1 MQSAAHK
8 NFSDCFIV
16 NWFIMSQQLESYAP
30 QPYASRQYSC
40 TSELLGLK
48 RLISMK
54 TADQQV
60 SAAQG
65 SRPSS
70 TLCVPDLVQRQAAI
84 APDAL
89 AVAAGSQRLSYQHL
103 EQRSNQLAHYLRGVG
118 VKPGSVVGLCLPAS
132 TDFPL
137 SALAIFKAGGAYL
150 PLETKTPS
158 ARLQMMLASAQ
169 VAVVVTHSS
178 VMGSLSG
185 NDRKLVALDHCV
197 AEIRRCSSEPLP
209 ACVTLE
215 QLAYVIYTSGSTGT
229 PKAVAVG
236 HDSLLNLCQWHNRAF
251 AVTPQ
256 DRATQLASIGF
267 DAAVWELWPHLVAGA
282 SVHLVDEATRTQ
294 PELLRDWLVREKI
307 SISFVPTPLAEQMLQ
322 LAWPKETALRF
333 LLTGAD
339 TLHHYPPANLPFTLV
354 NNYGPTECT
363 VVATSAPVLPQ
374 KSAER
379 LPAIGRAIDHIQIY
393 ILDNQR
399 KPVPAG
405 TIGEIYVGGAGLARG
420 YLNDPALTAER
431 FVPDPF
437 STHAAARLYR
447 TGDLGCSLPDG
458 QIAFHGRGDDQ
469 VKIRGYRIELNEVVS
484 ALNQHPAVRESVVV
498 SSENGTGEKRLVAY
512 LVPRAALPPL
522 SELRDFLGKQLPDY
536 MLPATFVSLQA
547 LPVAAS
553 GKVNRSALPEPTEE
567 NILREETFLS
577 PRTPTEQ
584 RVAAIVASLLGLPQ
598 VGLNDNF
605 FYLGGNS
612 LFGTQVIARLRD
624 AFHVE
629 LPLLTLFDHPTVV
642 DLAAAVERLMLA
654 NLDAMSEEEAQRLL
668 ALNTQQPEL

>member
-1 MQSAAHK
+1 
-8 NFSDCFIV
+8 
-16 NWFIMSQQLESYAP
+16 
-30 QPYASRQYSC
+30 
-40 TSELLGLK
+40 
-48 RLISMK
+48 MK
-54 TADQQV
+54 TADQQI

-70 TLCVPDLVQRQAAI
+70 TFCVPDLVQRQAAI

-89 AVAAGSQRLSYQHL
+89 AVAGGSQRLSYQQL
-103 EQRSNQLAHYLRGVG
+103 EQRSNQLAHYLRGLG

-150 PLETKTPS
+150 PLDTKTPS

-197 AEIRRCSSEPLP
+197 AEIGRCSSEPLP

-251 AVTPQ
+251 AVTPE

-282 SVHLVDEATRTQ
+282 SVHLVDDAVRTQ

-322 LAWPKETALRF
+322 LAWPEPTALRV

-339 TLHHYPPANLPFTLV
+339 TLPFTLV

-363 VVATSAPVLPQ
+363 VVATSAPVLSQ
-374 KSAER
+374 KSAGR
-379 LPAIGRAIDHIQIY
+379 LPAIGRAIDHSQIH

-405 TIGEIYVGGAGLARG
+405 TIGEIYVGGAGVARG

-431 FVPDPF
+431 FVRDPF

-458 QIAFHGRGDDQ
+458 QISFHGRGDDQ

-498 SSENGTGEKRLVAY
+498 SNENGTGEKRLVAY
-512 LVPRAALPPL
+512 LVPRAALPTL
-522 SELRDFLGKQLPDY
+522 GELRDFLGKQLPDY

-553 GKVNRSALPEPTEE
+553 GKVNRSALPEPNDE

-624 AFHVE
+624 AFQVE

-642 DLAAAVERLMLA
+642 DLAGAVERLMVA

-668 ALNTQQPEL
+668 ALNSQPADL